1 MADIYSILSAN
12 YKATVPITKTPY
24 VNVDAT
30 KYQGTWE
37 GKYSDNTKFSV
48 TVSAVTGFRAQVRYQ
63 DTLGVKYQQV
73 LIKDDSFKVGNSKF
87 TLQKNGHAQ
96 VKTVVTDPASG
107 ATTLLTAYAKQA

>member
-24 VNVDAT
+24 VNVDPT
-30 KYQGTWE
+30 KFQGTWE

-48 TVSAVTGFRAQVRYQ
+48 TVSAVAGFRAQVRYQ

-96 VKTVVTDPASG
+96 VKTVVVDPASG
-107 ATTLLTAYAKQA
+107 ASTLNTAYATRD

>member
-24 VNVDAT
+24 VNVDPT
-30 KYQGTWE
+30 KFQGTWE

-48 TVSAVTGFRAQVRYQ
+48 TVSQVSGFRAQVRYQ

-87 TLQKNGHAQ
+87 TLQQNGHAQ
-96 VKTVVTDPASG
+96 VKTVVVDPASG
-107 ATTLLTAYAKQA
+107 ASTLNTAYATRD

>member
-24 VNVDAT
+24 VNVDPT
-30 KYQGTWE
+30 KFQGTWE

-48 TVSAVTGFRAQVRYQ
+48 TVSQVTGFRAQVRYQ

-87 TLQKNGHAQ
+87 TLQQNGHAQ
-96 VKTVVTDPASG
+96 VKTVVVDPASG
-107 ATTLLTAYAKQA
+107 ASTLNTAYATRD